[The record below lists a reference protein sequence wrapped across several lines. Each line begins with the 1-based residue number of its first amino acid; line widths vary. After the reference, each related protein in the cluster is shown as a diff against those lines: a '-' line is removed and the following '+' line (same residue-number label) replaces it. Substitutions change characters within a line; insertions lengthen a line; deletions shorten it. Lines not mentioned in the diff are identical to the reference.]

1 MVGPL
6 EPQELKQL
14 IEFNA
19 EETTLGGGKEDN
31 RGIGWD
37 EAIPISRLSE
47 PLIKGC
53 SGEGSMIETSWAYRV

>member
-14 IEFNA
+14 IELNA
-19 EETTLGGGKEDN
+19 EQTTLGGGKEYN